1 MYSDSEECSLGV
13 HQAILIVLERY
24 LWHFISCLSVEET
37 VIMDVYDLLGMQN
50 KSYFYYF
57 VVVTSHDFVFVVK
70 GAEGRP
76 VRKII
81 L

>member
-1 MYSDSEECSLGV
+1 MLKNPTETAYNASFMQQNC
-13 HQAILIVLERY
+13 
-24 LWHFISCLSVEET
+24 FSVDET
-37 VIMDVYDLLGMQN
+37 VLMNVYDLLGMQN